1 MRDGPREFRQDSSC
15 PALLRILLACIS
27 LTRTGLS
34 PSSDELS
41 RSFRFADV
49 RFSQSYNP
57 AVAVTT
63 TVWALSVSLATTREI
78 DRFFLFLQV
87 LRCFSS
93 LR

>member
-15 PALLRILLACIS
+15 PALLRILLATTS

-34 PSSDELS
+34 PSADELS
-41 RSFRFADV
+41 RSFRFDDG
-49 RFSQSYNP
+49 RLSQSYNP
-57 AVAVTT
+57 EIAVTT
-63 TVWALSVSLATTREI
+63 PVWALSVSLATTREI
-78 DRFFLFLQV
+78 DNFFLFLQV